1 MAVAEP
7 STVGGEHVSTRQASP
22 SHRLNPLHPLTTPH
36 PLLVALPPPSAAYDF
51 QEDKQEEEGDADLAK
66 IEQLKQL
73 MGALEGWCR
82 RVFS

>member
-1 MAVAEP
+1 M
-7 STVGGEHVSTRQASP
+7 
-22 SHRLNPLHPLTTPH
+22 HPTTARIHHTHSRH
-36 PLLVALPPPSAAYDF
+36 PVLVALPPPFPAAYDF